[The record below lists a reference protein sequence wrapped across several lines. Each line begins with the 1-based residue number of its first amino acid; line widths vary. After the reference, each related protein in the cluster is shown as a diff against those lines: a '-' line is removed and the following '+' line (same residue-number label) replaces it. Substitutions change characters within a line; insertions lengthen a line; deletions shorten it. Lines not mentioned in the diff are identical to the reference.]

1 MYQLRSFQRG
11 AAIIMVA
18 ISSLLIFNACNASKR
33 TKGAIIGGAVGAA
46 TGAIASKKNKAVSII
61 LGASIGGIAGGL
73 IGDYMDRQAEEIRK
87 DLEGARVER
96 VDEGIVVTFESG
108 LLFDF
113 DEFSL
118 KPETRENLYRLSNT
132 LQKYS
137 ETDVHILGHTD
148 NIGNPSYNL
157 TLSQNRAEAVR
168 NYLVVSNVSQK
179 RLEIQGFGESDPI
192 ATNDTKTGRQNNR
205 RVEITI
211 VASDKLIRDAKRGD
225 IPGV

>member
-1 MYQLRSFQRG
+1 MYQIRSFQRG
-11 AAIIMVA
+11 VAIILVA
-18 ISSLLIFNACNASKR
+18 ISSLLIFSACNASKR

-113 DEFSL
+113 DEYSL
-118 KPETRENLYRLSNT
+118 KPETRENLHRLSNT

-168 NYLVVSNVSQK
+168 NYLVVSNVNKK
-179 RLEIQGFGESDPI
+179 RLEIQGLGESDPI

-211 VASDKLIRDAKRGD
+211 VASDKLIRDAKKGD

>member
-1 MYQLRSFQRG
+1 MNQIRSFQR
-11 AAIIMVA
+11 AAIAIMVV
-18 ISSLLIFNACNASKR
+18 ISSLFIFNACNTSKR

-46 TGAIASKKNKAVSII
+46 TGALASKKNKAVSII

-73 IGDYMDRQAEEIRK
+73 IGDYMDRQAAEIRK

-113 DEFSL
+113 DQYSL

-137 ETDVHILGHTD
+137 DTDVHILGHTD
-148 NIGNPSYNL
+148 NIGNTDYNL
-157 TLSQNRAEAVR
+157 NLSRNRAEAVK
-168 NYLVVSNVSQK
+168 NYLIVADIDRK
-179 RLEIQGFGESDPI
+179 RLETQGYGESDPI
-192 ATNDTKTGRQNNR
+192 ATNETKTGRENNR

-211 VASDKLIRDAKRGD
+211 VASDKLIRDAKKGD